1 MHTAG
6 ISEQFRVWGLG
17 CLDPCYV
24 LSTDAD
30 RHKWRGGEGRLG
42 YMLLGGNVCLACLRT
57 SMGTST
63 HSTNTACPQVNRRG
77 AKQDAPAPG

>member
-42 YMLLGGNVCLACLRT
+42 YNAVGWQRLSCLFKDQHGDVDRQYQY
-57 SMGTST
+57 SV
-63 HSTNTACPQVNRRG
+63 P
-77 AKQDAPAPG
+77 PG